1 MYAYGVI
8 RGFPYQVDLTIDR
21 RLSLR
26 AGAALELER
35 GGTLTPCCV
44 MAGYTPGVL
53 LIIIPPV
60 RCDRPNVLAAAW
72 SRLYVNEP
80 F

>member
-21 RLSLR
+21 RISLR

-35 GGTLTPCCV
+35 GEV
-44 MAGYTPGVL
+44 DAVL
-53 LIIIPPV
+53 
-60 RCDRPNVLAAAW
+60 RDG
-72 SRLYVNEP
+72 RLYAGSFAHYNTTSSM
-80 F
+80 